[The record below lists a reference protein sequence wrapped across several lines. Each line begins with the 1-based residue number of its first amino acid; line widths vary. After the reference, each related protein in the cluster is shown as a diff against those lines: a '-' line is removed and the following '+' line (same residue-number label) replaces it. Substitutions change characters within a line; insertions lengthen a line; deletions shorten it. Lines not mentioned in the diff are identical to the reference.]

1 MKAGTLLISASA
13 KLADKLK
20 ADSCITNSNKKVT
33 IETPIGNLDFGT
45 TNDDT
50 YNSPDALLLMDSG
63 GNDNYLGK
71 VYTAGNWLIQIEFLQ
86 ESGVRCRFER
96 WKIKFLRM

>member
-50 YNSPDALLLMDSG
+50 YNSPDALLFMDSG

-71 VYTAGNWLIQIEFLQ
+71 VASGSSLSHNLSVAIEFIYVQ
-86 ESGVRCRFER
+86 GVN
-96 WKIKFLRM
+96 FLDKVE